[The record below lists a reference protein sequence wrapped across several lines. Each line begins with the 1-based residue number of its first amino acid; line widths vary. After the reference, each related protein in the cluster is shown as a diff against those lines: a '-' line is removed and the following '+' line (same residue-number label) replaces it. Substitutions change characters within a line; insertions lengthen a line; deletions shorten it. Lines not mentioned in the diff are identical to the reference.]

1 LNVFKWSTLI
11 SLVDHPSRNMKD
23 SGAESNVDYD
33 RKVKAASEGTN
44 VA

>member
-1 LNVFKWSTLI
+1 MNALSEAAFLGHT
-11 SLVDHPSRNMKD
+11 SRHVED